1 MKTLIE
7 YKRRGFILMKKYRAF
22 LFAFLPTLAL
32 SLLTGCVSAKEEEKV
47 YEVGDTVIE
56 WTNKKD
62 SSLPVLN
69 LNKDEKGTAK
79 VVQGLGN
86 YDKWSIEYNVDSNYV
101 SSEVLEE
108 PYFTE
113 DHAKNGD
120 IISLYF
126 YLPSDHNIASIQLEA
141 LGIGNFVTTFY
152 GGSEA
157 ADILGEKVSINSEEK
172 EGQWVYT
179 ELIYNTLETLGAI
192 RFNFERK
199 DASKNAHFYL
209 DDISIIYGEETV
221 KTGYKYNDESLYQ
234 VYEDY
239 FKVGSCMSAT
249 MLQNT
254 KLREILKNDF
264 NSVTAENE
272 GKPEQVLDQE
282 GCQALAKTDQTAV
295 AITTKP
301 FEKLYDFAEANH
313 IGVRHHT
320 FVWYSQTPEWFF
332 NQNYESNGTRVSKQV
347 MLGRM
352 ENFIRVSL
360 ETINDRWPGLV
371 YAIDVANEAI
381 ENGGTRTNNNNWYN
395 VVGEDFVYYAF
406 KYASQY
412 KDDGQEI
419 YYNDFSYDYNY
430 AHCEYAINTL
440 LKRAISE
447 GIIDGVGIQ
456 GHIDDDQNM
465 DTVINDAKLIY
476 SKGLKC
482 QITELDLE
490 TRGSGDDKWQKQKD
504 AYSLL
509 IRRVLESNE
518 KGETDINAVIVWG
531 ITDNLSWKR
540 GNNPLL
546 FDSEYTKKPC
556 YYGFLNALDEYQSK
570 TIEE

>member
-1 MKTLIE
+1 M
-7 YKRRGFILMKKYRAF
+7 
-22 LFAFLPTLAL
+22 
-32 SLLTGCVSAKEEEKV
+32 
-47 YEVGDTVIE
+47 
-56 WTNKKD
+56 
-62 SSLPVLN
+62 
-69 LNKDEKGTAK
+69 
-79 VVQGLGN
+79 
-86 YDKWSIEYNVDSNYV
+86 
-101 SSEVLEE
+101 
-108 PYFTE
+108 
-113 DHAKNGD
+113 
-120 IISLYF
+120 
-126 YLPSDHNIASIQLEA
+126 
-141 LGIGNFVTTFY
+141 
-152 GGSEA
+152 
-157 ADILGEKVSINSEEK
+157 
-172 EGQWVYT
+172 
-179 ELIYNTLETLGAI
+179 
-192 RFNFERK
+192 
-199 DASKNAHFYL
+199 
-209 DDISIIYGEETV
+209 
-221 KTGYKYNDESLYQ
+221 
-234 VYEDY
+234 
-239 FKVGSCMSAT
+239 
-249 MLQNT
+249 
-254 KLREILKNDF
+254 KNDF

-332 NQNYESNGTRVSKQV
+332 NQNYESNGTRVSKQI

-412 KDDGQEI
+412 KDDDQEL